1 MIRGLKKFKLERKRV
16 LVRCD
21 FNVPLGEK
29 GNIEDDYRIKQALPT
44 IEYLLKAGNKIILMS
59 HLGDPEGRVLESLR
73 LDPVQKKLE
82 ELLERKVLKTGDCT
96 GKEVEKRVSKMKNG
110 EVLLLENLR
119 FHDGE
124 KKNDA
129 QFAKDL
135 AKLGDFY
142 VNNAFGVCHRSHASV
157 VSLPQYLPS
166 AAGFLLEKEVKV
178 LSRILKNP
186 WRPLVVVIG
195 GAKISSKIRVINKF
209 LDIADHVLV
218 GGKIAN
224 DILIAKSICVG
235 RPWPEDEVI
244 KEVEKF
250 QLTSTKLHLPIDVLA
265 SPDDSGTVYVRTAAP
280 GKVRN
285 DELLLDIG
293 PETVEIFSMVLK
305 EAKMILWSGPMGLF
319 ENPLFAKGTE
329 EVARAIAK
337 NHKAYKIVGGGD
349 TLFAVSKFGLTNKF
363 DHISTGGGAMLGF
376 LSGEDFP
383 GLKPLE
389 E

>member
-1 MIRGLKKFKLERKRV
+1 MTRGLKKFKLKGKRV

-21 FNVPLGEK
+21 FNVPLAQNGE
-29 GNIEDDYRIKQALPT
+29 IEDDYRIKQALPT
-44 IEYLLKAGNKIILMS
+44 IEYLLKAGNKVILMS
-59 HLGDPEGRVLESLR
+59 HLGDPEGKAPENLR
-73 LDPVQKKLE
+73 LDPVRKKLE
-82 ELLERKVLKTGDCT
+82 ELLKRKVLKTDDCI
-96 GKEVEKRVSKMKNG
+96 GKEIEKRVSKMKNR

-129 QFAKDL
+129 QFAKNL

-142 VNNAFGVCHRSHASV
+142 VNDAFGVCHRSHASV
-157 VSLPQYLPS
+157 VALPQYLPA
-166 AAGFLLEKEVKV
+166 AAGFLLEKEVNV

-195 GAKISSKIRVINKF
+195 GAKVSSKTKVINKF

-224 DILIAKSICVG
+224 DILIAKGICVG

-265 SPDDSGTVYVRTAAP
+265 SPDDSGSVYVRTAAP

-293 PETVEIFSMVLK
+293 PETVEIFSMVMK
-305 EAKMILWSGPMGLF
+305 EAKMILWAGPMGFF
-319 ENPLFAKGTE
+319 ENPLFEKGTE
-329 EVARAIAK
+329 GIARAIVK
-337 NHKAYKIVGGGD
+337 NHNAYKIIGGGD
-349 TLFAVSKFGLTNKF
+349 TLFAASKYGLVNKF
-363 DHISTGGGAMLGF
+363 DHVSTGGGAMLGF
-376 LSGEDFP
+376 LAGDDFP
-383 GLKPLE
+383 GLDFLE
-389 E
+389 K